1 MTHLIVYYVR
11 TACFAI
17 SAITPNEHFQ
27 NKPEKVFIPRK
38 VPGSVLIFN
47 WTKKGL
53 EAVFL
58 ASASASIRSASTRQR
73 QKQRGFCASAKA
85 D

>member
-11 TACFAI
+11 TACYAI
-17 SAITPNEHFQ
+17 SAITPDEHFQ
-27 NKPEKVFIPRK
+27 NKSEKVFIPRK

-58 ASASASIRSASTRQR
+58 ASASIRSASTRQR
-73 QKQRGFCASAKA
+73 RKQRRFCASAKA